1 MDGFFQEVK
10 LTLKLHTE
18 RLLLQP
24 INRSIDDQLLEY
36 MLRNQAFFQEW
47 DPARTP
53 DFYTLKAHQ
62 DLIKGDLLQMESGQ
76 LSKFLVYKR
85 EEPGRIIGIIAL
97 SNIVRGPFQSCYLGY
112 RLDHEE
118 VNKGYMTEGLARIIH
133 YAFDE
138 LKLHRLEANIMP
150 SNAAS
155 LKVVQKLGFS
165 SEGLARKYLQINGKW
180 EDHIHMVLLN
190 ESVE

>member
-1 MDGFFQEVK
+1 
-10 LTLKLHTE
+10 
-18 RLLLQP
+18 
-24 INRSIDDQLLEY
+24 

-47 DPARTP
+47 DPTRTP
-53 DFYTLKAHQ
+53 DFYTLKAQQ
-62 DLIKGDLLQMESGQ
+62 DVIEGDLSQMGSGQ
-76 LSKFLVYKR
+76 HFKFLVYKH
-85 EEPGRIIGIIAL
+85 EEPKRIIGIIAL

-118 VNKGYMTEGLARIIH
+118 VNKGYMTESLECVIR

-138 LKLHRLEANIMP
+138 LKLHRIEANIMP
-150 SNAAS
+150 RNAAS

-165 SEGLARKYLQINGKW
+165 PEGLARKYLQINGNW

-190 ESVE
+190 EAVE